1 METTKSGEL
10 ANIGKSVVIKGE
22 LCGSEDLF
30 LDGRVQGSIE
40 LRGHNLTIGP
50 NGQVQAN
57 VNAKGV
63 FIQGKLEGDVQAT
76 DRVELRKSAVMT
88 GDIVTQRVAIE
99 DGAYLK
105 GKVDIQKQTSKF
117 VPTPEP
123 KWESPKPTASVTQPV
138 TSVTDAG
145 SGSTSSAAQPAKVEQ
160 KK

>member
-1 METTKSGEL
+1 METQKSGEL

-63 FIQGKLEGDVQAT
+63 FIQGKLEGDVQAS
-76 DRVELRKSAVMT
+76 DRVELRKSAIMT

-105 GKVDIQKQTSKF
+105 GKVDIQKHTSKF
-117 VPTPEP
+117 ELTAEP
-123 KWESPKPTASVTQPV
+123 KREPSKPTVSVTEAV
-138 TSVTDAG
+138 TSVAAPG
-145 SGSTSSAAQPAKVEQ
+145 SGSTSSAAQTAKVEQ